1 MEKNNGTDG
10 ISLMRIKIKP
20 RATISLIVGGLM
32 LFGIL
37 GTILGN
43 GDDAKKPLA
52 VGDAIPE
59 ITLQGSDGKTHA
71 LHEVSKN
78 GEALILAWIPKT
90 FTPG

>member
-1 MEKNNGTDG
+1 MK
-10 ISLMRIKIKP
+10 MKIRP

-52 VGDAIPE
+52 VGDAIPDD
-59 ITLQGSDGKTHA
+59 LFKA
-71 LHEVSKN
+71 VAEV
-78 GEALILAWIPKT
+78 LAWVMRQERRRGRKKA
-90 FTPG
+90 TPS